1 MRLTDFWDRMGEH
14 FGSGYAESVAR
25 DQVIAEL
32 GGRTV
37 YEAIDAGIETKE
49 IWRAVC
55 KRFEVPRTLR

>member
-1 MRLTDFWDRMGEH
+1 MRLTDFWERMGGH
-14 FGSGYAESVAR
+14 FGPAYADSVAR

-37 YEAIDAGIETKE
+37 YQAIEAGLDPKH

-55 KRFEVPRTLR
+55 TRFEIPPAHR

>member
-1 MRLTDFWDRMGEH
+1 MRLTDFWDRMGEP
-14 FGSGYAESVAR
+14 FGAAYAESVAR

-55 KRFEVPRTLR
+55 KRFEVPRALR